1 MSLRVFY
8 ELPCGTFCCKEVG
21 DAEFEWLAF
30 AITVVIVV
38 KAIVTT
44 ILSRRSS
51 KQLLSFSLFPFYLS
65 LLLGLRE

>member
-30 AITVVIVV
+30 AITVIVV
-38 KAIVTT
+38 KAIVTI

-51 KQLLSFSLFPFYLS
+51 KQLLSFSLFPFDLS
-65 LLLGLRE
+65 LLLGLS

>member
-1 MSLRVFY
+1 MSLPVIY
-8 ELPCGTFCCKEVG
+8 ELPSGTFCCKEVG

-30 AITVVIVV
+30 AITVIVV

-44 ILSRRSS
+44 ILSRCSS